1 MQVLEDLYMGD
12 IHPSERGFK
21 KDSQY
26 SKALNEVVKAGDA
39 FIGTLTEKQ
48 KEQLEDYMTAQREV
62 NVLTDCETFCYA
74 FKLGAK
80 VMMDVLTDGTMKEIY
95 TICGARDNNS
105 AGYPWLSLLG
115 VYMNSLDL

>member
-21 KDSQY
+21 KDSLY
-26 SKALNEVVKAGDA
+26 SRALNEVFKAGDA
-39 FIGTLTEKQ
+39 LIGTLTEKQ
-48 KEQLEDYMTAQREV
+48 KEQFEDYMTAQREV

-80 VMMDVLTDGTMKEIY
+80 VMMDVLTERTMKKLIRY
-95 TICGARDNNS
+95 RLDH
-105 AGYPWLSLLG
+105 LG
-115 VYMNSLDL
+115 VTVFGHAPLPSTPNTG